1 MTALVHAHVA
11 TAPAD
16 DEIVVVRRELAVT
29 DDVLAR
35 LAAALSPEE
44 QARVARFAFD
54 PLRRN
59 ATVSRGTLR
68 ELLAEM
74 LGTTP
79 AALVFTDGPQ
89 GKPALLCAPS
99 ARGALDFNVSHS
111 DRWLY
116 VAVTRA
122 RALGV
127 DVEGGRVLDVDELAP
142 AVFTQQERAELATH
156 ADRELAFLRGWTR
169 KEAYLKARG
178 TGLSTPL
185 AEFSVSLGSPVTLVT
200 HVDHG
205 AAFELV
211 DLPAPDRHAAA
222 LAWRRTAISVARVT
236 LVGW

>member
-1 MTALVHAHVA
+1 MTALVHTDAV
-11 TAPAD
+11 TAPAA
-16 DEIVVVRRELAVT
+16 DEIVVVRRELAVA

-35 LAAALSPEE
+35 LAATLSPDE
-44 QARVARFAFD
+44 QARVARYAFEH
-54 PLRRN
+54 LRRD

-74 LGTTP
+74 ARTTP
-79 AALVFTDGPQ
+79 ASLAFVDGPQ
-89 GKPALLCAPS
+89 GKPALS
-99 ARGALDFNVSHS
+99 GTLDFNVSHTE
-111 DRWLY
+111 RWLY
-116 VAVTRA
+116 VAVTQA

-127 DVEGGRVLDVDELAP
+127 DVEGGRAIDVDELAP
-142 AVFTQQERAELATH
+142 AVFTPQERAELATH

-185 AEFSVSLGSPVTLVT
+185 HEFSVSLGSPVTLVT

-205 AAFELV
+205 AAFDLV

-222 LAWRRTAISVARVT
+222 LAWRRTAIPVARVT
-236 LVGW
+236 LAGW